1 VTATSFVKYEGV
13 AMSAKQ
19 RLFNATRSYSQL
31 LVGAAVILSLFFTA
45 FLGSDN
51 LNWQITLAVI
61 ALIIGIPHGALDH
74 LATLPK
80 DKPAKMAAFV
90 ITYVLIAVVAVW
102 AILKWNVLGFQL
114 VVIISAAHFGVG
126 DAAFIAESE
135 RLNNGVSKSLMGRL
149 IYAIP
154 AGLLPVFVPLSSDLT
169 NSALAQVNPKL
180 INWAGSNTNLIHLS
194 VLLVAASGVFV
205 LVLKRDDKAAI
216 DLTLLAALS
225 ILTPP
230 LVAFAIYFGL
240 WHALR
245 HTARLTLNLPKSLAA
260 YQNNDPRRAFLQAVI
275 PGIPALIGTFIVAGI
290 LAAINPENS
299 RLLWSILVVIW
310 ALTVPHMIVT
320 AKLDKVALT

>member
-1 VTATSFVKYEGV
+1 
-13 AMSAKQ
+13 MSAKQ

-31 LVGAAVILSLFFTA
+31 FVGAAVILSILFTA
-45 FLGSDN
+45 ALGTDN

-74 LATLPK
+74 LVTLPK
-80 DKPAKMAAFV
+80 GAPTKMALFV
-90 ITYVLIAVVAVW
+90 IIYVLIAVTAVW
-102 AILKWNVLGFQL
+102 VILRWNVAGFQL
-114 VVIISAAHFGVG
+114 VVIMSAAHFGIG

-135 RLNNGVSKSLMGRL
+135 RLNNGVSKSLIDRL
-149 IYAIP
+149 IYALP

-180 INWAGSNTNLIHLS
+180 INWAGSNTNLIHLCI
-194 VLLVAASGVFV
+194 LLVAASSVFV
-205 LVLKRDDKAAI
+205 LILKRDDKSAV
-216 DLTLLAALS
+216 DLALLAALS

-245 HTARLTLNLPKSLAA
+245 HTARLTLNLNKSEIA
-260 YQNNDPRRAFLQAVI
+260 YQNNQPKRAFMQAVM
-275 PGIPALIGTFIVAGI
+275 PGIPALIGTFIVAAI
-290 LAAINPENS
+290 LAAANPDNS

-310 ALTVPHMIVT
+310 ALTVPHMMVT
-320 AKLDKVALT
+320 AKLDKGALLGK

>member
-1 VTATSFVKYEGV
+1 
-13 AMSAKQ
+13 MSAKQ

-31 LVGAAVILSLFFTA
+31 LVGVAVILSLFFTA

-74 LATLPK
+74 LVALPK
-80 DKPAKMAAFV
+80 GQPVKMALFV
-90 ITYVLIAVVAVW
+90 IIYVLIAVAAVW
-102 AILKWNVLGFQL
+102 AILRWNVLGFQL
-114 VVIISAAHFGVG
+114 VVIMSAAHFGLG

-135 RLNNGVSKSLMGRL
+135 RLNNGVSKSLIDRL

-154 AGLLPVFVPLSSDLT
+154 AGLLPVFIPLTSDLT
-169 NSALAQVNPKL
+169 SSALAQVNPKL

-194 VLLVAASGVFV
+194 VLLVAATSIFI
-205 LVLKRDDKAAI
+205 LILKRDDKSAI

-245 HTARLTLNLPKSLAA
+245 HTARLTLNLPKSIAA
-260 YQNNDPRRAFLQAVI
+260 YQNNDLRRAFLQAVL
-275 PGIPALIGTFIVAGI
+275 PGTPALIGTFIVAGI
-290 LAAINPENS
+290 LAATNPDNS

>member
-1 VTATSFVKYEGV
+1 
-13 AMSAKQ
+13 MSAKQ

-31 LVGAAVILSLFFTA
+31 FVGVAVILSIVFTA
-45 FLGSDN
+45 SLGSDN

-61 ALIIGIPHGALDH
+61 ALITGIPHGSLDH
-74 LATLPK
+74 LVTLPK
-80 DKPAKMAAFV
+80 GAPMKMALFV
-90 ITYVLIAVVAVW
+90 IIYVLIAVAAIW
-102 AILKWNVLGFQL
+102 AILRWNVLGFQL
-114 VVIISAAHFGVG
+114 VVIMSAAHFGVG

-135 RLNNGVSKSLMGRL
+135 RLNNRVSKSLIDRL

-180 INWAGSNTNLIHLS
+180 INWAGSNTNLIHLC
-194 VLLVAASGVFV
+194 VLLVTASSVFV
-205 LVLKRDDKAAI
+205 LILKRDDKSAV
-216 DLTLLAALS
+216 DLALLAALS

-245 HTARLTLNLPKSLAA
+245 HTARLTLNLNKSEIAF
-260 YQNNDPRRAFLQAVI
+260 QNNQPKRAFLQAVI
-275 PGIPALIGTFIVAGI
+275 PGIPALIGTFIVAAI
-290 LAAINPENS
+290 LAATNPDNS

-310 ALTVPHMIVT
+310 ALTVPHMMVT
-320 AKLDKVALT
+320 AKLDKGALLGK